1 MQSYL
6 SATGLRLLYNLD
18 EDERRTVLDDYFKM
32 IVVRHPLDRLR
43 SAYTNKTKQ
52 AGTLNW
58 PVLHKYQ
65 HIVEQFLRRKG
76 KEAGVDGSSFN
87 PMNMTIEFERFID
100 LVGADDE
107 QLVDEHWMLPFYDTC
122 FPCSI
127 HYDTVMRVETPEG
140 DASAVCYYA
149 GSDNGNEPTAGLNN
163 ADLSLDPAS

>member
-107 QLVDEHWMLPFYDTC
+107 QLVDEHWMLPFYDTLL
-122 FPCSI
+122 PVQ
-127 HYDTVMRVETPEG
+127 HTLRHRNARRDTGRRRQRPLLLRRLG
-140 DASAVCYYA
+140 QRKR
-149 GSDNGNEPTAGLNN
+149 
-163 ADLSLDPAS
+163 ADGRS